1 MSQNGMNVSQLGQTQ
16 RLNKLGFVLTTTWLT
31 LGAIPALS
39 QSTPSA
45 CQAPRSGEYLV
56 LVVSQTKQR
65 QEQVRLALPRN
76 RQTKVCRYVDNVV
89 TRVGSLKSVTEANNL
104 VRYMQDIVGL
114 PAFVARMQTP
124 PPKTATRL
132 SPPPKTAATLSPVFV
147 ATPAQ
152 ASFTTLPLIPVN
164 PPAPPQRTV
173 AQNTGNFPP
182 ELLGYGFAVLVDYSN
197 QPQLVNQVRE
207 LMGGNV
213 GLASYGQRSYLL
225 AVHTTNQREASSTWQ
240 RLSDR
245 GLLAMLVDS
254 RKVTLLR
261 PQFTNP

>member
-1 MSQNGMNVSQLGQTQ
+1 MSQNGLNVSQLVQPQQLT
-16 RLNKLGFVLTTTWLT
+16 KLGFTLLTTTGLT
-31 LGAIPALS
+31 LGATPAFS
-39 QSTPSA
+39 QSISA

-76 RQTKVCRYVDNVV
+76 SKTKVCRYVDNIV

-104 VRYMQDIVGL
+104 VRYMHDIVGL
-114 PAFVARMQTP
+114 PAFVARMQTQP
-124 PPKTATRL
+124 VKTG
-132 SPPPKTAATLSPVFV
+132 TALPVYV
-147 ATPAQ
+147 PRPGQPNVITP
-152 ASFTTLPLIPVN
+152 PLIPIN
-164 PPAPPQRTV
+164 PPSQPARPVAPSTV
-173 AQNTGNFPP
+173 SFQP

-225 AVHTTNQREASSTWQ
+225 AVHTTNQREANSTWQ

-254 RKVTLLR
+254 RKVTLVR
-261 PQFTNP
+261 PQF

>member
-1 MSQNGMNVSQLGQTQ
+1 MSQNGMNVSQLGQRQ
-16 RLNKLGFVLTTTWLT
+16 QLSKLGFMLTTTWLT

-39 QSTPSA
+39 QSAPSA

-56 LVVSQTKQR
+56 LVVSPTKQR

-76 RQTKVCRYVDNVV
+76 SQTKVCRYVDDIV
-89 TRVGSLKSVTEANNL
+89 TRVGNLKSVTEANNL

-114 PAFVARMQTP
+114 PAFVARIQTQVP
-124 PPKTATRL
+124 RPVT
-132 SPPPKTAATLSPVFV
+132 TLPPVFV
-147 ATPAQ
+147 GIPARGNI
-152 ASFTTLPLIPVN
+152 TTQPLIPIN
-164 PPAPPQRTV
+164 PPRQPQRTV
-173 AQNTGNFPP
+173 APNPGNFSP

-207 LMGGNV
+207 LMGGNI

-225 AVHTTNQREASSTWQ
+225 AVHTTNQREANSTWQ

>member
-1 MSQNGMNVSQLGQTQ
+1 MGCNTPLMSQNCMNVSQLGQTQ
-16 RLNKLGFVLTTTWLT
+16 RLNKLGFVLTTTWLA

-39 QSTPSA
+39 QSTPPA

-65 QEQVRLALPRN
+65 QEQVRLALPSN
-76 RQTKVCRYVDNVV
+76 SKTKVCRYVDNIV
-89 TRVGSLKSVTEANNL
+89 TRVGNLKSANEANNL
-104 VRYMQDIVGL
+104 VRYMHDIVGL

-124 PPKTATRL
+124 PTQQST
-132 SPPPKTAATLSPVFV
+132 VFV
-147 ATPAQ
+147 PTP
-152 ASFTTLPLIPVN
+152 TLPSVITPPLIPIN
-164 PPAPPQRTV
+164 PPSQPQQPV
-173 AQNTGNFPP
+173 VSVVSNPENFQPQ
-182 ELLGYGFAVLVDYSN
+182 LLGYGFAVLVDYSN

-207 LMGGNV
+207 LMGGSV

-225 AVHTTNQREASSTWQ
+225 AVHTTNQREANATWQ

-254 RKVTLLR
+254 RKVTLIR
-261 PQFTNP
+261 QQF

>member
-1 MSQNGMNVSQLGQTQ
+1 MSQNGMNVSQLVQPQQLT
-16 RLNKLGFVLTTTWLT
+16 KLGFTLLTTTGLT
-31 LGAIPALS
+31 LGATPAFS
-39 QSTPSA
+39 QSISA

-76 RQTKVCRYVDNVV
+76 SQTKVCRYVDNIV

-104 VRYMQDIVGL
+104 VRYMHDIVGL

-124 PPKTATRL
+124 PVRTGRALP
-132 SPPPKTAATLSPVFV
+132 SPPVFV
-147 ATPAQ
+147 GTPARGN
-152 ASFTTLPLIPVN
+152 ATTLPLIPIN
-164 PPAPPQRTV
+164 PPAQPARPV
-173 AQNTGNFPP
+173 AQNPVNFSP
-182 ELLGYGFAVLVDYSN
+182 EILGYGFAVLVDYSN
-197 QPQLVNQVRE
+197 QPQLANQVRE

-225 AVHTTNQREASSTWQ
+225 AVHTTNQREANSSWQ

-254 RKVTLLR
+254 RKVTLVR
-261 PQFTNP
+261 PQF